1 MIRLVLVQIS
11 RFGHRRQPRGAH
23 RPTFLVRTT
32 MLCAAAS
39 CGLAAGAHGQGIG
52 SGSAAT
58 RTYSTVPM
66 HSSDHFVQGKYD
78 KTGIYVPP
86 HYEPVSKPPFHG
98 YFFKK
103 KLPDDKDHKNHKVPD
118 PN

>member
-1 MIRLVLVQIS
+1 MIRLILAQIS
-11 RFGHRRQPRGAH
+11 HSGRRWHLHGVRHRTSFV
-23 RPTFLVRTT
+23 RPAT
-32 MLCAAAS
+32 LCVAAL
-39 CGLAAGAHGQGIG
+39 CGSAAVAHGQGIG
-52 SGSAAT
+52 SGPAAA

>member
-1 MIRLVLVQIS
+1 MIRLVLIQI
-11 RFGHRRQPRGAH
+11 GHVGHLGQRERQH
-23 RPTFLVRTT
+23 RTSFIRSA
-32 MLCAAAS
+32 MFSAAALCASAAV
-39 CGLAAGAHGQGIG
+39 AHGEGANP
-52 SGSAAT
+52 GSAAN

-103 KLPDDKDHKNHKVPD
+103 KLPDAKDHKNQKVPA

>member
-1 MIRLVLVQIS
+1 MIRLVQVQIS
-11 RFGHRRQPRGAH
+11 HCGRGWQRHGVRRVSFIRSAV
-23 RPTFLVRTT
+23 LSAVA
-32 MLCAAAS
+32 LCASATVV
-39 CGLAAGAHGQGIG
+39 HGQGTG

-58 RTYSTVPM
+58 KTYSTVPM

-103 KLPDDKDHKNHKVPD
+103 KLPEDKDHKNPKVPD